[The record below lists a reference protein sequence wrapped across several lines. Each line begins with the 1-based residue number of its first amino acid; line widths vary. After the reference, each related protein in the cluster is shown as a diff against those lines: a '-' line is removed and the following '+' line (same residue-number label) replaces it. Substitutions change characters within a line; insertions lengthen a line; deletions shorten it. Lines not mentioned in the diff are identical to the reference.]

1 MHLPKSGPV
10 QERLFGEV
18 LIRPD
23 SDARTRQIC
32 RFAAIL
38 LSTSGQWYPGVVS
51 LQILLDCETRKGLP
65 VHPFQSSTVRVVP
78 DILVDSRCMLRSL
91 LTG

>member
-10 QERLFGEV
+10 QERLCGEV

-23 SDARTRQIC
+23 TNARTRQIC
-32 RFAAIL
+32 RFGTIL
-38 LSTSGQWYPGVVS
+38 QSTSGQWYPGVVS
-51 LQILLDCETRKGLP
+51 RQKLLDCETRKGLP
-65 VHPFQSSTVRVVP
+65 VHPFQSSSVRDVP
-78 DILVDSRCMLRSL
+78 DILVDSRCLLRSL